1 MNASVGATKTYRG
14 SCHCGAC
21 RFEVDMNLDHV
32 RSCNCSICRKRGAL
46 NHRVPAEAF
55 RPLTPLTDLTIYQWH
70 TRTAKDYFCPTCG
83 ILPFRI
89 PSAPTAE
96 ELAQGAVPFTGWV
109 INVRCLEGVILEDI
123 PIKKIFGADLS

>member
-1 MNASVGATKTYRG
+1 
-14 SCHCGAC
+14 
-21 RFEVDMNLDHV
+21 MNLDHV